1 MSSEGKRRK
10 LASENRKEKR
20 PFVTHQIPPL
30 PTLFVLSS
38 QPSFLPGYQPQGPIF
53 TQPRPVLS
61 PSRLTVLPPS
71 NLSTLFQKKR
81 ESKKTRPPVF
91 KFSSHSHIPCVCTY
105 IYGRGKRKALSN
117 AKPRKR
123 SRHAGLPLFPK
134 FERKKKAVEPFQ
146 PRVQTGALTKTCRP
160 RTSTAIK
167 PAKRTFPGSLGG
179 GPGESGEH
187 LVSLQ
192 NTQITRWQEQ

>member
-20 PFVTHQIPPL
+20 PFVTHHIPPL

-134 FERKKKAVEPFQ
+134 FERKKKSRGAVS
-146 PRVQTGALTKTCRP
+146 TKGPDRCLDQNLP
-160 RTSTAIK
+160 AADIYGHKTSKTY
-167 PAKRTFPGSLGG
+167 FSWVFG
-179 GPGESGEH
+179 
-187 LVSLQ
+187 
-192 NTQITRWQEQ
+192 RWAWRERRAPC